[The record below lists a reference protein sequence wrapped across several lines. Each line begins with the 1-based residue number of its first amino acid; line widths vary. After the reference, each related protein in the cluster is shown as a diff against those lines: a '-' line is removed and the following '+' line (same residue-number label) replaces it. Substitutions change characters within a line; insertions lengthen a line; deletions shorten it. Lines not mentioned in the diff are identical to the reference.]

1 MNWTEPIDIY
11 CERTDPSFWAEP
23 LNAISNIAFLIAAL
37 WAFRRWQR
45 AGGEDGP
52 ALSLIVLVATIG
64 IGSFLFHTF
73 ANRWSVMAD
82 VVPISVFIYVYFGLA
97 LRRFFG
103 LSWLRTIVAL
113 LAFVAFSFA
122 VEPLLRPLFG
132 GSAGYAPAL
141 LAMLG
146 VGLLLWREGHPAA
159 RLILAAAGVF
169 ALSLCLR
176 MTDQPICATL
186 PIGTHYFWHVFN
198 AVTLAILVAAA
209 IRVGPRQER
218 VRSETLH
225 RSE

>member
-23 LNAISNIAFLIAAL
+23 LNAVSNIAFLIAAL
-37 WAFRRWQR
+37 WAFRRWR
-45 AGGEDGP
+45 HAGGEDGP
-52 ALSLIVLVATIG
+52 ALFLIVLVAIIG

-103 LSWLRTIVAL
+103 LSWPWTGVGLIGFA
-113 LAFVAFSFA
+113 AFSFG
-122 VEPLLRPLFG
+122 VEPVLRPLFG
-132 GSAGYAPAL
+132 SSAGYAPAL

-146 VGLLLWREGHPAA
+146 VGLLLRREGHPAGGG
-159 RLILAAAGVF
+159 ILAAAGVF
-169 ALSLCLR
+169 ALSLSLR
-176 MTDQPICATL
+176 MTDLPICGAL

-209 IRVGPRQER
+209 IRAGPRSQR
-218 VRSETLH
+218 ARSETLH

>member
-103 LSWLRTIVAL
+103 LSWPWTIVAL
-113 LAFVAFSFA
+113 LAFVAFSFV

-146 VGLLLWREGHPAA
+146 VGLLLWRAGHPAA
-159 RLILAAAGVF
+159 RLILAAAGIF

-209 IRVGPRQER
+209 IRAGPRQEQ